1 MIQKYGGKN
10 GLNLRISSQNQHIS
24 PIPDFE
30 VFFEILKKKGMF
42 RQILPDIEV
51 VYC

>member
-30 VFFEILKKKGMF
+30 VFFEILKKK
-42 RQILPDIEV
+42 RNVQANSTR
-51 VYC
+51 Y